1 MSSSSSHFISIN
13 EGPPCK
19 CGIPAPI
26 RTSKTETNRGR
37 RFLGCI
43 NYKVPSVGCDFFF
56 WIDPERD
63 MQKEMLEANN
73 KDMQRKISILTK
85 EVEEI
90 TRENKVLRKKNEKL
104 TKKLQKAEA
113 EVFGYKMKWLII
125 LVVCIVV
132 WFMKNVV
139 AVPNIRNLKYLP

>member
-1 MSSSSSHFISIN
+1 
-13 EGPPCK
+13 
-19 CGIPAPI
+19 
-26 RTSKTETNRGR
+26 
-37 RFLGCI
+37 
-43 NYKVPSVGCDFFF
+43 
-56 WIDPERD
+56 

-85 EVEEI
+85 E
-90 TRENKVLRKKNEKL
+90 NEKL

-113 EVFGYKMKWLII
+113 QVFGYKMKWLII

>member
-1 MSSSSSHFISIN
+1 MSSSSSHFNTIN

-26 RTSKTETNRGR
+26 RTSKTEASQRR

-43 NYKVPSVGCDFFF
+43 KYKLPSACGFFY
-56 WIDPERD
+56 WIEPERD
-63 MQKEMLEANN
+63 TEKEMLEADN
-73 KDMQRKISILTK
+73 KDIQKKISALTK

-104 TKKLQKAEA
+104 TKKLQEAEA
-113 EVFGYKMKWLII
+113 QVFDYKMKCLII

-132 WFMKNVV
+132 WFTKNVV
-139 AVPNIRNLKYLP
+139 VVPNMRKLKYLP

>member
-1 MSSSSSHFISIN
+1 MSSSSSHFNSIN

-85 EVEEI
+85 E
-90 TRENKVLRKKNEKL
+90 NEKL

-113 EVFGYKMKWLII
+113 QVFGYKMKWLII

>member
-1 MSSSSSHFISIN
+1 MSSSSSHFNSIF

-26 RTSKTETNRGR
+26 RTSKTEANRGR

-43 NYKVPSVGCDFFF
+43 NYKQPSRSGCDFFF

-63 MQKEMLEANN
+63 TQKELLEADNN
-73 KDMQRKISILTK
+73 DMRRKISILTK

-90 TRENKVLRKKNEKL
+90 TRENEVLRKKNEKL
-104 TKKLQKAEA
+104 TKRLWGSSS
-113 EVFGYKMKWLII
+113 V
-125 LVVCIVV
+125 
-132 WFMKNVV
+132 
-139 AVPNIRNLKYLP
+139 